1 MQLNVLR
8 VLGIS
13 FRLCSSPV
21 ESLQFLFYHCPL
33 ANDILSW
40 VQSLM
45 FTVSPLRPSLL
56 VTFLWF
62 FGRGTASR
70 SSVFNLPRQCCYVVS
85 SVRVMVWLFQS
96 VQELVFVFIFL
107 CSESLI
113 LFVCGVLVFVAVS
126 FVWFGCSCLGFSFHF
141 LMSWFF
147 SGLDFFCLWEDL

>member
-1 MQLNVLR
+1 MNRTLGKWIVHQGNGSIFSLDRPMITCKRLMGSLMQLNVLR

-13 FRLCSSPV
+13 FCLCSSPV
-21 ESLQFLFYHCPL
+21 ESLQFLFYHCPR
-33 ANDILSW
+33 ANGILSW

-85 SVRVMVWLFQS
+85 SVRVMVWLF
-96 VQELVFVFIFL
+96 
-107 CSESLI
+107 
-113 LFVCGVLVFVAVS
+113 
-126 FVWFGCSCLGFSFHF
+126 
-141 LMSWFF
+141 
-147 SGLDFFCLWEDL
+147 